1 MFNLYDYEF
10 KNIRLTDIDGKVWE
24 GKSDAVTSANDNDD
38 TEESIAINTKEKP
51 DVFIEFMKSE
61 IKSIELA

>member
-1 MFNLYDYEF
+1 MFQERKITMFNLYDYEF

-38 TEESIAINTKEKP
+38 TEENPNQS
-51 DVFIEFMKSE
+51 FG
-61 IKSIELA
+61 